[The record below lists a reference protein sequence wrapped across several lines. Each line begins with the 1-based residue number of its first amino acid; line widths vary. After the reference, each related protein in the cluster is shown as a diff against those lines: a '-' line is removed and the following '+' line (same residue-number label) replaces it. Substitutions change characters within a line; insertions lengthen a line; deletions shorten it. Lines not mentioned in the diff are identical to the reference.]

1 MEENLNFWKEFDV
14 VALKT
19 YVHGF
24 TEEIRK
30 QKERSLKSRKELA
43 TATKEFR
50 TLSVEEKLKSLGSVL
65 KKYQK
70 EIDALTKRSRKAEK
84 MYVTSFK
91 DIAKAPGDVSEI
103 VTAYRRLREEFSSL
117 KNQDITVRKLE
128 NEVSRLKSKME
139 TSVALRVETL
149 KSEIESSRDERES
162 ELLSRI
168 EDAERLR
175 NESAMKFDEL
185 QNRLFELQGKI
196 DDEDL
201 KSSSSNNNDDA
212 IVYETSEEIKRRV
225 QLLEL
230 ENQKLV
236 ERVVKAER
244 SNSNEKLISNLQESV
259 RSEQNR
265 TSALQIK
272 VTALESKLENSQREL
287 SESKEELKSRP
298 SAESIKVLRKKLD
311 AFRTIEYGDVEEDVE
326 LESTW
331 FRDLVNR
338 KVRVLQ
344 KENAELRQKEKSA
357 TSELEKVRSVF
368 ECEA

>member
-84 MYVTSFK
+84 MYVTSFR

-103 VTAYRRLREEFSSL
+103 VSAYQRLREEFSSL

-168 EDAERLR
+168 ETR
-175 NESAMKFDEL
+175 N
-185 QNRLFELQGKI
+185 
-196 DDEDL
+196 
-201 KSSSSNNNDDA
+201 
-212 IVYETSEEIKRRV
+212 V
-225 QLLEL
+225 
-230 ENQKLV
+230 
-236 ERVVKAER
+236 
-244 SNSNEKLISNLQESV
+244 
-259 RSEQNR
+259 
-265 TSALQIK
+265 
-272 VTALESKLENSQREL
+272 
-287 SESKEELKSRP
+287 
-298 SAESIKVLRKKLD
+298 
-311 AFRTIEYGDVEEDVE
+311 
-326 LESTW
+326 
-331 FRDLVNR
+331 
-338 KVRVLQ
+338 
-344 KENAELRQKEKSA
+344 
-357 TSELEKVRSVF
+357 
-368 ECEA
+368 

>member
-1 MEENLNFWKEFDV
+1 M
-14 VALKT
+14 ALKT

-84 MYVTSFK
+84 NVRHLIQGYCQSTRRRLRDRS
-91 DIAKAPGDVSEI
+91 
-103 VTAYRRLREEFSSL
+103 AYRRLREEFSSL

-175 NESAMKFDEL
+175 NESVMKFDEL

-212 IVYETSEEIKRRV
+212 IVYEASEEIKRRV

-236 ERVVKAER
+236 ERVAKAER

-272 VTALESKLENSQREL
+272 VTALESKLENSER
-287 SESKEELKSRP
+287 
-298 SAESIKVLRKKLD
+298 AE
-311 AFRTIEYGDVEEDVE
+311 
-326 LESTW
+326 
-331 FRDLVNR
+331 
-338 KVRVLQ
+338 
-344 KENAELRQKEKSA
+344 
-357 TSELEKVRSVF
+357 
-368 ECEA
+368 